1 MAAFFSLKIKHLS
14 AGHKNPIVWIWDIPR
29 MVIVDYGGWTGT
41 EQIIDFDLYDVSI
54 FDVAVTPNIY
64 MKKQVSSQIVSGNI
78 II

>member
-1 MAAFFSLKIKHLS
+1 
-14 AGHKNPIVWIWDIPR
+14 